1 MIYNYYLRAT
11 GLNQEAG
18 DGTSRWLK
26 IRGMKDKEDHIEVE
40 VKIQG
45 MKRYVDVYDY
55 PRYLEFSRGI
65 WPNAQPCSWHI
76 VKKEYGYGLKI

>member
-1 MIYNYYLRAT
+1 MIYNYYIRAT

-26 IRGMKDKEDHIEVE
+26 IRGMKNMGHYMEVE

-45 MKRYVDVYDY
+45 RKRYVSVYDSA
-55 PRYLEFSRGI
+55 RYLEFSRGI
-65 WPNAQPCSWHI
+65 WPNAQPCSWHT
-76 VKKEYGYGLKI
+76 VKKEYGYGYKV